1 MEVYMKEKLMI
12 ISLFIPMPNICLA
25 DFKYNLW
32 TGQWASAPRDY
43 SLKYNPWT
51 GDWKYER

>member
-1 MEVYMKEKLMI
+1 MKEKLMI